1 MLVPLL
7 RPVDEHGNG
16 STARARHPRGQ
27 PRHTAGM
34 ETHSRICPV
43 PWDSENLDWEGARS
57 NLLEKSWSKRSAW
70 WHRTCWLGAPLR
82 VNLTKPQKGE
92 PDFTFS
98 TAPCRA
104 AAPLPGYQRSQ
115 QRAGPRAE
123 LPNGSCKPTA
133 THCRWQRLFC
143 RHPACSARGHPPL
156 RSHPK
161 PSGTTSH
168 TSTHTEVWA
177 GKQSPQHRSHQP
189 GAGTNR
195 RAQLQSSVRMG
206 THGWCPNP
214 PPPPC
219 LLFTPNRMQ
228 AAPHLGQR
236 GHVALEGGQLGSRQ
250 RGWPAGL
257 HPQRVVQRG
266 LQVGHVH
273 LGAGGT
279 TRRPSALRSAPPQSH
294 FGGSKRHGPSPLSAH
309 GHVSSSHPSLC
320 HPKMPRKGS
329 DRSAL
334 LGCAAR
340 VSLGA
345 LAVTFSR

>member
-16 STARARHPRGQ
+16 STARARHPWGQ

-82 VNLTKPQKGE
+82 VNLSKPQKGDLKSA
-92 PDFTFS
+92 PS

-123 LPNGSCKPTA
+123 LPNRSCKPTA
-133 THCRWQRLFC
+133 TRCRWQRLFC

-168 TSTHTEVWA
+168 TSTHTQRCGQENKA
-177 GKQSPQHRSHQP
+177 PST
-189 GAGTNR
+189 ALTNR
-195 RAQLQSSVRMG
+195 GLAQTAGHSFRAVTDGDTGLVSQPSATPMFAFHPEPNAGCSS
-206 THGWCPNP
+206 P
-214 PPPPC
+214 
-219 LLFTPNRMQ
+219 
-228 AAPHLGQR
+228 
-236 GHVALEGGQLGSRQ
+236 
-250 RGWPAGL
+250 WPAW
-257 HPQRVVQRG
+257 P
-266 LQVGHVH
+266 
-273 LGAGGT
+273 
-279 TRRPSALRSAPPQSH
+279 RS
-294 FGGSKRHGPSPLSAH
+294 
-309 GHVSSSHPSLC
+309 
-320 HPKMPRKGS
+320 
-329 DRSAL
+329 
-334 LGCAAR
+334 
-340 VSLGA
+340 
-345 LAVTFSR
+345 T